1 MKLTYND
8 IADTTALANEIRKV
22 KLPIRFSLQ
31 VAQGLRKARDAFQD
45 FEEVKRGIVEEFG
58 IKQVTESM
66 TDDERKEIEE
76 QNKSVLPQAN
86 EAILE
91 ALKQEVE
98 IEFKK
103 IKLADFKENEL
114 EKLQE
119 VAVNVMEATWW
130 MWEV

>member
-103 IKLADFKENEL
+103 IKLADFKENER

>member
-130 MWEV
+130 MWEL